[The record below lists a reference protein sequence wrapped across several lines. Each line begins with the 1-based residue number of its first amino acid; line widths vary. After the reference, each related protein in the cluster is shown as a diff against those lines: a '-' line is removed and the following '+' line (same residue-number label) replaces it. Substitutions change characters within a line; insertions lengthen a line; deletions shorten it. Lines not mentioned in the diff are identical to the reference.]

1 MLFKYALRGIGRRKK
16 ESALLAL
23 VVLVSAYVI
32 LGQAAQRRG
41 VEMRARRVLVE
52 SLSGEFLL
60 YRSAR
65 GGIDVLDAQMDE
77 METFRADPARVAA
90 AAAAVPGAT
99 IEPRLRFG
107 ALVSSGQESS
117 GMHLQA
123 VSAGQLRRLASAL
136 EFRDGGLDEKAP
148 DGLLLSEAMAKQL
161 DASVGDQLVV
171 LATNRD
177 GYMQDDLLR
186 VTGIFRGKGIASF
199 LVPVGFVPY
208 ARGAAML
215 NLAPG
220 ETAELVVSLPARMA
234 GGREAAARRAADAI
248 APSLRVA
255 EWNRTAPLF
264 AAILSVWRGSGA
276 ITQAVFCTLSFL
288 LLLNVVLMKVHHRR
302 REVGTLL
309 ALGYGR
315 GWVTGLVALE
325 YLLVTWI
332 GFALA
337 AWMVFGLAMAFG
349 RSGIPIGSEAM
360 QAAYMGTRIYPRLL
374 LTDVVQVLGM
384 FSAVAMLAAVLPVL
398 RFRNVEPARLL
409 RTAT

>member
-1 MLFKYALRGIGRRKK
+1 MLLKYALRGIGRRKK
-16 ESALLAL
+16 ESALLVL

-32 LGQAAQRRG
+32 LAQAAQRRG
-41 VEMRARRVLVE
+41 VEMRAKRVLVE
-52 SLSGEFLL
+52 SLSGEFLM

-77 METFRADPARVAA
+77 METFHADPARVAA
-90 AAAAVPGAT
+90 AAASVPGAT

-107 ALVSSGQESS
+107 ALVSSGEESS
-117 GMHLQA
+117 GMYLQA
-123 VSAGQLRRLASAL
+123 VSAAQLRRLASAL
-136 EFRDGGLDEKAP
+136 EFKTGGMEDRAA
-148 DGLLLSEAMAKQL
+148 DGLVLSEAMAKQL
-161 DASVGDQLVV
+161 GAAVGDTLVV

-177 GYMQDDLLR
+177 GYMQDDALR

-199 LVPVGFVPY
+199 LVPVGFIPY
-208 ARGAAML
+208 ARGEAML

-220 ETAELVVSLPARMA
+220 ETAELVVSLPAQMA
-234 GGREAAARRAADAI
+234 GDREAAVRRAAEAI

-255 EWNRTAPLF
+255 EWNKTAPLF
-264 AAILSVWRGSGA
+264 SAILSVWRGSGA
-276 ITQAVFCTLSFL
+276 ITQTVFCALSFL

-302 REVGTLL
+302 KEVGTLL

-315 GWVTGLVALE
+315 GWVTSLVAVE

-360 QAAYMGTRIYPRLL
+360 QAAYMGSKIYPRLL
-374 LTDVVQVLGM
+374 LADVVQVLAM
-384 FSAVAMLAAVLPVL
+384 FSVVALLAATLPVL
-398 RFRNVEPARLL
+398 RFRSVEPSRLL